1 MKLTKEQKDKLE
13 ALKTTAEIRAF
24 FEAESIELNPN
35 ELEWIAGGS
44 ADAEAGGHFEIDHAN
59 HKVRYVDAA
68 GNVIWEDDYSEFED
82 YFNKL
87 D

>member
-13 ALKTTAEIRAF
+13 ALKTSAEIKAF
-24 FEAESIELNPN
+24 LETKNMELNPE
-35 ELEWIAGGS
+35 ELELVSGGS

>member
-24 FEAESIELNPN
+24 SAASES
-35 ELEWIAGGS
+35 
-44 ADAEAGGHFEIDHAN
+44 GGHFEIDYAN
-59 HKVRYVDAA
+59 HKVRYIDDA
-68 GNVIWEDDYSEFED
+68 GNVIWEDDFYEYEH

>member
-1 MKLTKEQKDKLE
+1 MKLAKEQKDKLE

-35 ELEWIAGGS
+35 ELEWIAGGTAAS
-44 ADAEAGGHFEIDHAN
+44 ESGGHFEIDYAN
-59 HKVRYVDAA
+59 HKVRYIDDA
-68 GNVIWEDDYSEFED
+68 GNVIWEDDYYEFED

>member
-35 ELEWIAGGS
+35 AREVLVFKGMKQISVTRRSVENNDFFRTFIR
-44 ADAEAGGHFEIDHAN
+44 
-59 HKVRYVDAA
+59 RYT
-68 GNVIWEDDYSEFED
+68 
-82 YFNKL
+82 K
-87 D
+87 